1 MSSSHLA
8 DGQGGRRGPSH
19 CQAASRHLGQL
30 DSLCGGNRG
39 PGKLGNCLFTLMYTY
54 VHRSD
59 LARVKPIH
67 FQKLLTQL
75 APQIG
80 YYSGYQVVVL
90 AVGAE

>member
-39 PGKLGNCLFTLMYTY
+39 PGKLGICLFTLKY
-54 VHRSD
+54 VHNCDVYSLNFTSMNY
-59 LARVKPIH
+59 LA
-67 FQKLLTQL
+67 
-75 APQIG
+75 
-80 YYSGYQVVVL
+80 
-90 AVGAE
+90 ED